1 MDTLPH
7 WQQILSNRGIL
18 GAALAADWTP
28 KDAGWSYPLY
38 DMDGS
43 ILQNVRRW
51 KAFDSAAKP
60 KYLWEGDGVRPR
72 YYILPGTIEAIKAA
86 RGGVILASGEPDVLA
101 YRSAGAKNVLCW
113 FGEGSVPPDLALDLF
128 DMGVTAVEC
137 YPDRDDTGRTF
148 ARKIA
153 DRLAGSEINFS
164 AYALPGLDG
173 SKTDINKLWVDC
185 AFVDDCFWD
194 VLVNCEPLT
203 LAEPVYR
210 PQQKPLPSSYDEFP
224 EGFYSAIETA
234 LHIED
239 YKHDGWSKPIKC
251 VLKEHEHD
259 KPGGYAAAWNREKKI
274 YSCLKCGETDV
285 LAKDV
290 GAALGIDW
298 REYIPRKAEQP
309 PKTPPRAAPTG
320 KPKFKFGWNESLPEV
335 INELDGVLKDGE
347 HEPLP
352 MLFKNITHF
361 GGLAAGLVPG
371 KMIAVVGDSGSG
383 KTSFVETL
391 VDSWRQQGFSGLAW
405 SPEWSHIEFIY
416 RAIQRYDGPSFMQM
430 IDHKAWHAAGK
441 RNVPEAKRPGKPLT
455 AQQVTRAKEIIEM
468 TKQWTGTLVFI
479 EKMGINIDQLLIAM
493 GEVVA
498 GYAANGKRIAY
509 VVVDYAQLLL
519 SGGDS
524 PNERVDTALS
534 KFKAFCVDK
543 QVVGVVTSQ
552 VPKVAGISAASGNNK
567 LTHHALQNARSD
579 YFNLVLAITREV
591 DTEGVMDSIATVRI
605 SKNSLGSNG
614 EARLS
619 IKGEW
624 LRWYDVETKPLTEL
638 AGF

>member
-7 WQQILSNRGIL
+7 WQQMLSNRGIL
-18 GAALAADWTP
+18 GAALMANWTP
-28 KDAGWSYPLY
+28 ENAGWSYPLY
-38 DMDGS
+38 SVGGN
-43 ILQNVRRW
+43 ILQNVSRW
-51 KAFDSAAKP
+51 KSFDSTAKP
-60 KYLWEGDGVRPR
+60 KYLWVGDGDRPR
-72 YYILPGTIEAIKAA
+72 YYILPGTIEAIKQAFGA
-86 RGGVILASGEPDVLA
+86 VILASGEPDVLA
-101 YRSAGAKNVLCW
+101 YRAAGAKNVLCW
-113 FGEGSVPPDLALDLF
+113 FGEGSVPPDLARDLC
-128 DMGVTAVEC
+128 DMGVTAAEC

-153 DRLAGSEINFS
+153 ERLAGSEIHFS
-164 AYALPGLDG
+164 AYELPGVDG
-173 SKTDINKLWVDC
+173 SKSDINKLWVDC
-185 AFVDDCFWD
+185 TFVDDCFWQ
-194 VLVNCEPLT
+194 VLANCGPMT
-203 LAEPVYR
+203 IAEPVYR
-210 PQQKPLPSSYDEFP
+210 PQQKLLASGYDEFP
-224 EGFYSAIETA
+224 AGFYAAIETA

-239 YKHDGWSKPIKC
+239 YRQDNWSKPIKC

-274 YSCLKCGETDV
+274 YSCLKCGETEV

-290 GAALGIDW
+290 GATLGIDW
-298 REYIPRKAEQP
+298 REFIPRKVEP
-309 PKTPPRAAPTG
+309 PKAAPRPAPAG

-335 INELDGVLKDGE
+335 VNELDGILKDGE

-352 MLFKNITHF
+352 MIFKNIAQY
-361 GGLAAGLVPG
+361 GGLAANLFAG
-371 KMIAVVGDSGSG
+371 KMIAVVGDSGAG

-391 VDSWRQQGFSGLAW
+391 VDCWRPLGFSGIAW
-405 SPEWSHIEFIY
+405 SPEWNRFEFIY
-416 RAIQRYDGPSFMQM
+416 RAIQRYGGPSFMQM
-430 IDHKAWHAAGK
+430 IEHKAWHGAAK
-441 RNVPEAKRPGKPLT
+441 RGVPEDKRPGKPLD
-455 AQQVTRAKEIIEM
+455 AQQVARAKEIIEM
-468 TKQWTGTLVFI
+468 TRTWKGTLVFI
-479 EKMGINIDQLLIAM
+479 EKMGLGVDELLIAM

-509 VVVDYAQLLL
+509 VIVDYAQLLH
-519 SGGDS
+519 STGDS

-552 VPKVAGISAASGNNK
+552 VPKASGISAAQGNNK

-591 DTEGVMDSIATVRI
+591 DTEGVMDSMATVRI

-619 IKGEW
+619 IKGER
-624 LRWYDVETKPLTEL
+624 LRWYDVTSEPLNL
-638 AGF
+638 P